1 MGIISRMEEWVASYR
16 LVPVFL
22 FIFLFFQGFREFT
35 GVRNTAFVL
44 MCLAFAVRWA
54 AGKAKVNLSDKTS
67 FALVVLLV
75 ISLVSSVVGPYP
87 GESLS
92 AIRKNLLY
100 QVVVFFVIV
109 SEYQGLKGLRPVFYA
124 LFGGFALRSLAIVLR
139 NDPHVLFNWLD
150 HNNDPFTFLKGYA
163 MWATFYIPLMAAYL
177 YACKESVKIRAALV
191 FFILLE
197 VGLSF
202 LNNHRTQIV
211 AFGVGIIFILIAGR
225 RYKLLAWG
233 ALAIFIAGFFAYQ
246 ASPRSFDRYKT
257 LLNPQTY
264 VSNDSTGLND
274 RLAIWQGTVDMIKER
289 PLLGYGYGWKKIKN
303 VAVDAGWLDKWDK
316 DGRTHLYFTEKG
328 YGAANPHNLIL
339 QIVFEVGLLGLAAF
353 LFFWFT
359 VVWKAIKTWRVETEG
374 ARLLRYSVVGVLAS
388 YIIINATNGLWQESH
403 GILLTAFA
411 AAAAVLY
418 IEAVS
423 EASTQAHQ

>member
-1 MGIISRMEEWVASYR
+1 MGLISRTEEWIASYR
-16 LVPVFL
+16 LVAVFL
-22 FIFLFFQGFREFT
+22 LIFLFFQGFREFT

-44 MCLAFAVRWA
+44 MCLAFAIRWA
-54 AGKAKVNLSDKTS
+54 AGKASVSLSDKTS
-67 FALVVLLV
+67 LALVILLAV
-75 ISLVSSVVGPYP
+75 SIISSVAGPYP
-87 GESLS
+87 GESLG
-92 AIRKNLLY
+92 AVRKNLFY

-109 SEYQGLKGLRPVFYA
+109 SEYSSLKGLRPVFYA
-124 LFGGFALRSLAIVLR
+124 FFAGFGLRSLAIVLR
-139 NDPHVLFNWLD
+139 NDPDVLFNWLD

-177 YACKESVKIRAALV
+177 YACSESVRTRVLLV
-191 FFILLE
+191 FFLLLE
-197 VGLSF
+197 TGLAF

-211 AFGVGIIFILIAGR
+211 AFGAGIAFITLASR

-233 ALAIFIAGFFAYQ
+233 AVAVLIALFAAYQ

-257 LLNPQTY
+257 LLDPQTY

-274 RLAIWQGTVDMIKER
+274 RLAIWQGTIDMIKER

-303 VAVDAGWLDKWDK
+303 VAVDSGWLERWDK

-328 YGAANPHNLIL
+328 YGAANPHNLVL
-339 QIVFEVGLLGLAAF
+339 QILFEVGFIGLIAF
-353 LFFWFT
+353 LFFWLT
-359 VVWKAIKTWRVETEG
+359 IVWKAVKTWRVETEG
-374 ARLLRYSVVGVLAS
+374 ARLLRYSVVGVLVS

-411 AAAAVLY
+411 ASATVLY
-418 IEAVS
+418 KEACIEGQS
-423 EASTQAHQ
+423 QEPQ

>member
-1 MGIISRMEEWVASYR
+1 MGLISRTEEWIASYR
-16 LVPVFL
+16 LVAVFL
-22 FIFLFFQGFREFT
+22 LIFLFFQGFREFT

-44 MCLAFAVRWA
+44 MCLAFAIRWA
-54 AGKAKVNLSDKTS
+54 AGKASVSLSDKTS
-67 FALVVLLV
+67 LALVILLAV
-75 ISLVSSVVGPYP
+75 SIISSVAGPYP

-92 AIRKNLLY
+92 AVRKNLFY

-109 SEYQGLKGLRPVFYA
+109 SEYSSLKGLRPVFYA
-124 LFGGFALRSLAIVLR
+124 FFAGFGLRSLAIVLR
-139 NDPHVLFNWLD
+139 NDPDVLFNWLD

-177 YACKESVKIRAALV
+177 YACSESVRTRVVLV
-191 FFILLE
+191 FFLLLE
-197 VGLSF
+197 TGLAF

-211 AFGVGIIFILIAGR
+211 AFGAGIAFITLASR

-233 ALAIFIAGFFAYQ
+233 AVAVLIALFAAYQ

-257 LLNPQTY
+257 LLDPQTY

-274 RLAIWQGTVDMIKER
+274 RLAIWQGTIDMIKER

-303 VAVDAGWLDKWDK
+303 VAVDSGWLERWDK

-328 YGAANPHNLIL
+328 YGAANPHNLVL
-339 QIVFEVGLLGLAAF
+339 QILFEVGIIGLIAF
-353 LFFWFT
+353 LFFWLT
-359 VVWKAIKTWRVETEG
+359 IVWKAVKTWRVETEG
-374 ARLLRYSVVGVLAS
+374 ARLLRYSVVGVLVS

-411 AAAAVLY
+411 ASATVLY
-418 IEAVS
+418 KEACIEGQS
-423 EASTQAHQ
+423 QEPQ